1 MSFSWEPFGPS
12 RWAEQPPAPA
22 GRDTAG
28 AARAGVR
35 EVADGAA
42 TAPARLA
49 AVPDAAPALA
59 RDPAQSLVV
68 LTCMDARVDPLAALR
83 LRLGDAHVLRNAG
96 AHVTDDVLRSLR
108 LSQRRAGTR
117 RVILLGHTDCVAN
130 GSDEA
135 TVAALRRG
143 MTALQRT
150 GALAPGSALQALLYD
165 VATGSV
171 NPVE

>member
-22 GRDTAG
+22 ERDTAG
-28 AARAGVR
+28 AARAGAPG
-35 EVADGAA
+35 VADGAA
-42 TAPARLA
+42 TAAARLA
-49 AVPDAAPALA
+49 VVPDAPALA
-59 RDPAQSLVV
+59 RDPAQSLLV

-143 MTALQRT
+143 MTALQRSS
-150 GALAPGSALQALLYD
+150 ALAPGSALQALLYD
-165 VATGSV
+165 IATGSV